1 MGIDYFTVDGV
12 TVIRVCG
19 SLDNASAD
27 RLREG
32 VYAVLRGHQRTV
44 FVNLGNVP
52 GIDAA
57 GLGVLAH
64 MHRMAS
70 IVGAAVTLT
79 NVRPRVRE
87 TLDLVGL
94 ADCFEI
100 AGSECEAVEDVELC
114 ALARSGRAADLASI
128 GRP

>member
-1 MGIDYFTVDGV
+1 MGIDYFTVDGA

-27 RLREG
+27 RLRES

-44 FVNLGNVP
+44 FVNVGGVP

-64 MHRMAS
+64 VHRMAS

-79 NVRPRVRE
+79 DVRPRVRE
-87 TLDLVGL
+87 LLDLVGL
-94 ADCFEI
+94 AACFEM
-100 AGSECEAVEDVELC
+100 AGSESEAVEDVELC
-114 ALARSGRAADLASI
+114 GPACPSRAADLAAI